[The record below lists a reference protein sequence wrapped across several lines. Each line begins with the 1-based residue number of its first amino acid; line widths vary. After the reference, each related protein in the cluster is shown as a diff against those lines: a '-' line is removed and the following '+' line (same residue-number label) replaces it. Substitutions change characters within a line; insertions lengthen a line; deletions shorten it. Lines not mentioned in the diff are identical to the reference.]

1 MDAQPRKHIEPHIT
15 ESSRIRDLV
24 FGFGDGI
31 NTSLGIISGVGGVV
45 VAADIVIL
53 AALVGMF
60 TGAKAMAVQNY
71 LAVKSQREV
80 LESEIK
86 RERFEIENVPDKE
99 RQEIE
104 DIYMAKGFRG
114 DDLRR
119 IVNKIT
125 SDKDVWLKTMLTE
138 ELGINLEIVGSP
150 IKSALVMFGAFLL
163 GGIIPILPYFAVKA
177 GFLQSSTAIGIAIGL
192 SLTSSFIIGAI
203 KSRIAK
209 KNWVRGG
216 IEMAVLGTGIALVGY
231 GIGSE
236 LSKVGI
242 VNVSGG

>member
-1 MDAQPRKHIEPHIT
+1 
-15 ESSRIRDLV
+15 
-24 FGFGDGI
+24 
-31 NTSLGIISGVGGVV
+31 
-45 VAADIVIL
+45 
-53 AALVGMF
+53 
-60 TGAKAMAVQNY
+60 
-71 LAVKSQREV
+71 
-80 LESEIK
+80 
-86 RERFEIENVPDKE
+86 
-99 RQEIE
+99 
-104 DIYMAKGFRG
+104 
-114 DDLRR
+114 
-119 IVNKIT
+119 
-125 SDKDVWLKTMLTE
+125 MLTE

-242 VNVSGG
+242 VNVSRG